1 MIIGRERGLTSI
13 RRAAM
18 DGAGLF
24 PAAVVGPRE
33 RIVAEAEERD
43 AIASVDI
50 VLSVDA
56 GRYRRPMV

>member
-1 MIIGRERGLTSI
+1 
-13 RRAAM
+13 M
-18 DGAGLF
+18 DGAGRF